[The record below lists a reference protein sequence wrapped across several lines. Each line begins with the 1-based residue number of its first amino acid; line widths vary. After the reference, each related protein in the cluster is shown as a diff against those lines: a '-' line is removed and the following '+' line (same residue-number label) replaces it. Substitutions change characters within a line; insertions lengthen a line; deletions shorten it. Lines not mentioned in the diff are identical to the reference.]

1 MSVRGTA
8 LLTAIGLLAD
18 PNPGPAQSCPLYVLE
33 RSEDA
38 FMLQRETVADGE
50 AKVYVWS
57 GDFLTLILPW
67 SPGQSGEVIQASR
80 GPGASAVRCEAGSIR
95 VTHQQPGVEPRTLP
109 ALQAAAVGHYRM
121 RVSVTP
127 DTGTPIAFIVHPNG
141 SIARDTLA
149 PATDMFGGRVP
160 LQPGDVAVTTEIRE
174 AEVGAPVVGSVELR
188 RGGPYFLATLAV
200 AGGGEGE
207 AILDFGASRTLLS
220 QDMLP
225 PGVKPM
231 PLMAVEHGPEGA
243 RESAGSLGA
252 LSGDVGDVAVAR
264 LPEVRM
270 GTLSFADVRVN
281 VVPRLPELAGL
292 EVKGILGADILQR
305 AAVVLLTERGGARLE
320 FLAEKSDATPTL
332 EAPFSL
338 VGGLIVMSGTVEG
351 RSIPL
356 ILDTGARGTLLA
368 ESLARDLDLEPLS
381 EDGDTFRGLDGTP
394 VETWAAL
401 IPSLGLGNGSLD
413 SLRVNIGSLPVLERM
428 GLSGGGLLG
437 QDLWERFD
445 SLEVDWRAG
454 VVRWFR

>member
-1 MSVRGTA
+1 
-8 LLTAIGLLAD
+8 
-18 PNPGPAQSCPLYVLE
+18 
-33 RSEDA
+33 
-38 FMLQRETVADGE
+38 
-50 AKVYVWS
+50 
-57 GDFLTLILPW
+57 
-67 SPGQSGEVIQASR
+67 
-80 GPGASAVRCEAGSIR
+80 
-95 VTHQQPGVEPRTLP
+95 
-109 ALQAAAVGHYRM
+109 M

-207 AILDFGASRTLLS
+207 VILDFGASRTLLS

-428 GLSGGGLLG
+428 ELSGGGLLG